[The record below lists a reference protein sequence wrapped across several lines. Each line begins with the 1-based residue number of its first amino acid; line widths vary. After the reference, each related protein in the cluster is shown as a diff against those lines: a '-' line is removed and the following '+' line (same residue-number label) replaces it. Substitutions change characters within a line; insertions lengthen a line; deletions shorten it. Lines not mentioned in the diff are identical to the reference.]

1 MDSRRGIANDAD
13 LRELE
18 EILGHRFARPKLLE
32 HALTHGSIADKTQQT
47 YERLEFLGDRVL
59 GLVVADLLFHRFKRE
74 AEGALGKRFAALV
87 SRTCLSE
94 VAVNLGLGRF
104 LRLSPGESESGG
116 RENPSLLADACEAVI
131 AALYLDGGLDA
142 ARRFIEP
149 IWTPLLEASPRPP
162 QDPKTALQEWAQ
174 GRQLELPNY
183 KVIDQS
189 GPDHAP
195 NFLVRVAVT
204 GHEPETGEGKSKRMA
219 ERAAADRLL
228 DRLRA
233 QGIA

>member
-1 MDSRRGIANDAD
+1 MGNRRGTANDAD

-59 GLVVADLLFHRFKRE
+59 GLVVADLLFHRFTRE
-74 AEGALGKRFAALV
+74 AEGGLGKRFAALV

-94 VAVNLGLGRF
+94 VAADLGLGRF
-104 LRLSPGESESGG
+104 LRLSPGESDSGG

-174 GRQLELPNY
+174 GRQLELPSY
-183 KVIDQS
+183 QVVDQS

-195 NFLVRVAVT
+195 KFLVQVAVS
-204 GHEPETGEGKSKRMA
+204 GQEPETGEGKSKRMA
-219 ERAAADRLL
+219 ERAAAGRLL

>member
-1 MDSRRGIANDAD
+1 MGSRRGTANDAD
-13 LRELE
+13 LQELE

-59 GLVVADLLFHRFKRE
+59 GLVVADLLFHRFTRE

-94 VAVNLGLGRF
+94 VAANLGLGRF
-104 LRLSPGESESGG
+104 LRLSSGESESGG

-174 GRQLELPNY
+174 GRHLELPNY
-183 KVIDQS
+183 EVIDQS

-195 NFLVRVAVT
+195 KFLVRVAVA
-204 GHEPETGEGKSKRMA
+204 GQEPETGEGKSKRMA

>member
-1 MDSRRGIANDAD
+1 MANRRGTEDEVD

-32 HALTHGSIADKTQQT
+32 HALTHGSIADKSQQT

-59 GLVVADLLFHRFKRE
+59 GLVVADLLFHRFTRE

-94 VAVNLGLGRF
+94 VAANLGLGRF

-174 GRQLELPNY
+174 GRQLELPSY
-183 KVIDQS
+183 QVVDQS

-195 NFLVRVAVT
+195 KFLVQVSVA
-204 GHEPETGEGKSKRMA
+204 GQEPETGEGKSKRMA
-219 ERAAADRLL
+219 ERVAAGRLL

>member
-1 MDSRRGIANDAD
+1 MGSRRGTASDVD

-18 EILGHRFARPKLLE
+18 EILGHRFARPMLLE

-59 GLVVADLLFHRFKRE
+59 GLIVADLLFHRFTRE

-87 SRTCLSE
+87 SRSCLSE
-94 VAVNLGLGRF
+94 VAGNLGLGRF

-174 GRQLELPNY
+174 GRALELPSY
-183 KVIDQS
+183 EVIDQS

-195 NFLVRVAVT
+195 NFLVQVAVT
-204 GHEPETGEGKSKRMA
+204 GQEPETGEGKSKRMA

-228 DRLRA
+228 DRLRTL
-233 QGIA
+233 GIA